1 MDGLVGIDGDLVLS
15 SFLDSVEVVVDHT
28 LTVVVLTTWDDVAHV
43 AALDGGVAI
52 VDHELVGLIHMA
64 LVVPDRARGL
74 VVHNDLHALA
84 LSVVTELSD
93 IEVGIRSDEV
103 EDAILAVTEPVFPT
117 DIPAFDQDGIEAVLR
132 SEVDVFLDVLR
143 IGSVLTIR
151 AYLRV
156 VRLTDLHIRKVIGV
170 GPRALTRDHFPP
182 DPYIFNRLD
191 PVGRLIGAR
200 LIEVVGELG
209 GKDIARITADDSRT
223 PRRVEG
229 GFDVSTVA
237 LCIGG
242 QLDTEG
248 HRLVI
253 QIKVDRREVDE
264 CSFVEVDVYALI
276 ALEHQRGLHAGLRE
290 GGLRAVLREGLVKES
305 TDLRETAV
313 LVVVLFGIVVTWD
326 PVCLV
331 VARHSELR
339 ELALDDIEVT
349 ILATWELIAEAE
361 PIVEETE
368 ANSYRVAV
376 ARLLERDEQ
385 FVVVVA
391 NRLDFAPDGL
401 PRLIEGRLLRSR
413 DLEALVEGFLCVG
426 HLQPEV
432 AGTDNL
438 LPIGKRQAIHRR
450 PILTHREVQL
460 ESLVRRTDGLRQGA
474 PARGQCQGQNGSP
487 MLCLLHAVVNY
498 TITYMIS
505 E

>member
-43 AALDGGVAI
+43 AALDGRVAI
-52 VDHELVGLIHMA
+52 VDHELVRLIHMT

-74 VVHNDLHALA
+74 VVHDDLHSLA
-84 LSVVTELSD
+84 LSVVTELSY
-93 IEVGIRSDEV
+93 IKVGIRSDEV
-103 EDAILAVTEPVFPT
+103 EDAILAVTEPVFPA
-117 DIPAFDQDGIEAVLR
+117 DIPAFDQDGIEAVLS

-151 AYLRV
+151 AHLRV
-156 VRLTDLHIRKVIGV
+156 VRLTDLHIGKVIGV

-200 LIEVVGELG
+200 LIEVVGELR

-242 QLDTEG
+242 QLDMEG

-276 ALEHQRGLHAGLRE
+276 ALEHQRGLYARLRE
-290 GGLRAVLREGLVKES
+290 GGLRTVLRKCPVKES

-339 ELALDDIEVT
+339 ELALDDIEVA
-349 ILATWELIAEAE
+349 ILTTRELIAEAE

-401 PRLIEGRLLRSR
+401 PGLIEGRLLRSR